1 MFRLWRRCG
10 ARSDGRCGRGLASGS
25 PCERKIRAV
34 IMQRRRLAAFG
45 ASLKSGWL
53 CHCRPSRS
61 ASSQLKPWRIAVLGR
76 AKSHLSAVIAEFK
89 KDYGDGPIPY
99 RAIDLDPL
107 DELPEVLDAL
117 ALTRALLHP
126 SDRIAWLA
134 VLHAPWCG
142 LGLGGST
149 GAYW

>member
-1 MFRLWRRCG
+1 
-10 ARSDGRCGRGLASGS
+10 
-25 PCERKIRAV
+25 
-34 IMQRRRLAAFG
+34 MQRGRLAAFG
-45 ASLKSGWL
+45 ESLKSGWPCNYQL
-53 CHCRPSRS
+53 ERS

-76 AKSHLSAVIAEFK
+76 AKNHLSAVIEEFK

-107 DELPEVLDAL
+107 DQLPEVLDAL

-142 LGLGGST
+142 LGLADLL
-149 GAYW
+149 GAYR